1 MRQAP
6 NRKLEAF
13 GKRMQNLRRN
23 EEDTPGHEAMSR
35 RAFVERAGE
44 LGYNVSV
51 DWITAI
57 ELGQRKDV
65 TLSDVV
71 ILSKVL
77 GLQPIRVLCDL
88 SRPFNEA
95 DLPAFRGL
103 SNIEVVGDF
112 YCLGDGIETYALLGP
127 DVLAARKLE
136 LALKTY
142 EDSLDKL
149 ESYFPPD
156 KPIEL
161 VGDEDDEEHQRLLRQ
176 AFPTMLHREANRGHL
191 DVIDGFVQ
199 MVKPWRDAVKAS
211 GVRFDGTIM
220 DKYRVLRD
228 DQFAK
233 FLLKVQERNR
243 YDRNLYAMPIV
254 TEAPEAPGEGTPD
267 AA

>member
-35 RAFVERAGE
+35 RAFVERAEE

-127 DVLAARKLE
+127 DVLAARMLE

-156 KPIEL
+156 EPIEL

-199 MVKPWRDAVKAS
+199 MVRPWRDAVKAN
-211 GVRFDGTIM
+211 GVRFDDTIM
-220 DKYRVLRD
+220 NKYRVLRD

-233 FLLKVQERNR
+233 FLLKVQKRNR